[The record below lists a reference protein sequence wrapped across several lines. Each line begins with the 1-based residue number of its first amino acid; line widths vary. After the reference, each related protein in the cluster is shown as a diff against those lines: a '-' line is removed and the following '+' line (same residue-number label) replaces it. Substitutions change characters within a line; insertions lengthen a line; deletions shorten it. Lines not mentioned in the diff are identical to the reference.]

1 MTARRS
7 PRCPLAPRL
16 LRGSLAVMRIVPII
30 LALPTVLAAQDLTP
44 RLEPRTPPAP
54 GFRVFVLADMEGMAS
69 VVFNREIIAGNE
81 GERYRN
87 TGSPDYWSNYR
98 ALLTREINA
107 VIAGSRRGGAR
118 SFVVNEGHGGNLFGS
133 TQPWDLDTAA
143 LLVRGWPKPMV
154 MTTGLDSS
162 FGALI
167 MIGMHAMAGTNG
179 VIAHTYAFDDFR
191 VNGRQL
197 NETGIN
203 ALVAG
208 EYGVPVA
215 MVAGDDLTV
224 QQAREQLGPDVVGVV
239 TKYALSRSAAI
250 TLSPAVVRQMLADS
264 AAVAVRRA
272 ARGAIRPFTMQRP
285 YRIEFTLRRTYP
297 QEYVTAVDSL
307 QGFTLERLG
316 ERRYRFVTSDARDM
330 ARLLDAIELIVLR

>member
-1 MTARRS
+1 MR
-7 PRCPLAPRL
+7 RL
-16 LRGSLAVMRIVPII
+16 LLFLI
-30 LALPTVLAAQDLTP
+30 LPASLAAQDLTA
-44 RLEPRTPPAP
+44 RLEPRTPPAA

-81 GERYRN
+81 GERYRGA
-87 TGSPDYWSNYR
+87 GSPDYWASYR
-98 ALLTREINA
+98 SLLTREINA
-107 VIAGSRRGGAR
+107 VISGARRAGAR

-133 TQPWDLDTAA
+133 TIPWELDTAA

-162 FGALI
+162 AGALI
-167 MIGMHAMAGTNG
+167 MIGMHAMAGTDG

-208 EYGVPVA
+208 EYGVPVV

-224 QQAREQLGPDVVGVV
+224 QQAREQLGPEVVGVV
-239 TKYALSRSAAI
+239 TKIALGRSAAI

-264 AAVAVRRA
+264 SVVAVRRA
-272 ARGAIRPFTMQRP
+272 MRGAIRPFTMQRP

-297 QEYVTAVDSL
+297 EQYVTAVDSL
-307 QGFTLERLG
+307 QGFRLERLG
-316 ERRYRFVTSDARDM
+316 ERRYRFVTSDAREM